1 MKKFLSFGVFLTG
14 VGVGYIGK
22 DMTAVLATHQYYTN
36 IELPLTERKHNVEV
50 SFTPAPQPILVKPL
64 LMPMLTPEDTKQGP
78 PQGPP
83 EINWEVEL
91 LDGVKYIEGYRS
103 RAYTCSGGVRTIGYG
118 CTDRRVVSRGTI
130 SKERATTELK
140 KELDDAEQ
148 IVKSIVKVK
157 LNEHQLAALTS
168 FTFNCGP
175 SNLKR
180 LVTGSGRLNN
190 GNYDSVA
197 SLLAQYRIAGGKV
210 RKGLEKRRAWEI
222 SVWKGDPLDFQS

>member
-1 MKKFLSFGVFLTG
+1 MKKFLSFGLFLTG

-22 DMTAVLATHQYYTN
+22 DMTSVLTNHQYYTT
-36 IELPLTERKHNVEV
+36 IEVPFTDRNVEV
-50 SFTPAPQPILVKPL
+50 SVMPAPQPILVKPL

-91 LDGVKYIEGYRS
+91 LDGVKYFEGYRS
-103 RAYTCSGGVRTIGYG
+103 SAYTCSGGVRTIGYG
-118 CTDRRVVSRGTI
+118 CTDSRVVSRGTI

-140 KELDDAEQ
+140 KELDDAERV
-148 IVKSIVKVK
+148 VKSLVDVE

-175 SNLKR
+175 SNLKK

-190 GNYDSVA
+190 GHYDSVA
-197 SLLAQYRIAGGKV
+197 SLLPQYRFAGGKV
-210 RKGLEKRRAWEI
+210 RRGLEKRRAWEI
-222 SVWKGDPLDFQS
+222 SLWNGDPLKFES

>member
-1 MKKFLSFGVFLTG
+1 MKKFLSFGLFLTG

-22 DMTAVLATHQYYTN
+22 DMTSVLTNHQYYTT
-36 IELPLTERKHNVEV
+36 IEVPFTDRDVEV
-50 SFTPAPQPILVKPL
+50 SIMPAPQPILVKPL

-91 LDGVKYIEGYRS
+91 LDGVKYFEGYRS

-180 LVTGSGRLNN
+180 LVTGSGRLNK